1 MRTTPTRATLPSRAW
16 RRKIHR
22 QETRVTIQPPMIG
35 AIIGAVATITPM
47 WMNTRCRCGPVNRS
61 LLIAK
66 TMAELAAAPAPWR
79 NRPKII
85 MAALSAS
92 PQTRQATMNRLT
104 PTTSGGRRP

>member
-1 MRTTPTRATLPSRAW
+1 M
-16 RRKIHR
+16 
-22 QETRVTIQPPMIG
+22 TIQPPMIG

-85 MAALSAS
+85 MAALSAR